1 MPIINDWIK
10 FDNFQTEGQAGFIFP
25 YLASDD
31 FEVDN
36 YITHSEPY
44 GSIGGG
50 SFGYYVNMGNINHG
64 KLTNWHLDVPST
76 TSTNTFIFISNGSGN
91 GQGYYTNITVSGL
104 QLNDPSGRLA
114 AIANCP
120 GVYGT
125 YGIFGNNIP
134 SPLAILSTRLYGTG
148 SYYAT
153 NVVVNTM
160 NNGQPI
166 TIPHQAA
173 LSMAFSSGG
182 YYTILNV
189 LSGLAGIYP
198 NGNNSQAAL
207 TVGSYQGMPLPV
219 GVYTNLVVDTFI
231 GFPASTNVSF
241 TVFTNGISTGMT
253 AVLNGPTTSNTRNIA
268 TSGTATFTNL
278 DAGVLCQ
285 LVATNSSSANYSSYF
300 SWTCS
305 VYR

>member
-1 MPIINDWIK
+1 
-10 FDNFQTEGQAGFIFP
+10 
-25 YLASDD
+25 
-31 FEVDN
+31 
-36 YITHSEPY
+36 
-44 GSIGGG
+44 
-50 SFGYYVNMGNINHG
+50 
-64 KLTNWHLDVPST
+64 
-76 TSTNTFIFISNGSGN
+76 
-91 GQGYYTNITVSGL
+91 
-104 QLNDPSGRLA
+104 
-114 AIANCP
+114 
-120 GVYGT
+120 
-125 YGIFGNNIP
+125 
-134 SPLAILSTRLYGTG
+134 
-148 SYYAT
+148 
-153 NVVVNTM
+153 
-160 NNGQPI
+160 
-166 TIPHQAA
+166 
-173 LSMAFSSGG
+173 MAFSSGG

-189 LSGLAGIYP
+189 ISGSAGIYP

-253 AVLNGPTTSNTRNIA
+253 AVLNGPTTTNTRNIA